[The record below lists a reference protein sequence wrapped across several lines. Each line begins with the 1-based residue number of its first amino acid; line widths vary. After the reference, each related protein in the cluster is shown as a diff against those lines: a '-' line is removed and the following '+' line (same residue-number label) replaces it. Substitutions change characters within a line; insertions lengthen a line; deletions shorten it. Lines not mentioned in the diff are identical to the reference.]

1 MGAKRC
7 LILIAAAAI
16 AVPSIAAAQDREQN
30 VTIIGA
36 AQDREQNVTIIG
48 AANDG
53 RTATRAQAGSRLQT
67 LPVVYEDEPAPA
79 RAPAPAPARTQEP
92 APTPTS

>member
-36 AQDREQNVTIIG
+36 AD
-48 AANDG
+48 DG
-53 RTATRAQAGSRLQT
+53 RTATRAPAGTRLQT
-67 LPVVYEDEPAPA
+67 LPVVYEDEPAPPP
-79 RAPAPAPARTQEP
+79 APEPAPARTQEWGMKALAVP
-92 APTPTS
+92 RIGTRE